1 MLKSFFKIFFR
12 NLWRNKTFSFINI
25 SGLTIGL
32 AVFIII
38 MLWVRNELSY
48 DRFHK
53 NNDRI
58 AAVMTNQSF
67 GNDEIATF
75 PAVPSLLA
83 AAMTKDLPGVE
94 SAATSSW
101 GDNRQFS
108 VNDKNFIE
116 YGLYVSPEFLHVFT
130 FPLLKGPVENAL
142 QEPNTILITEKLA
155 KKYFGNQEPI
165 GKFITF
171 EQTASYKVEGVLK
184 NIPENATL
192 TFDFLM
198 PVKDYIN
205 WANGGKESW
214 EINNMRSYVKLKE
227 GVNREQFNDSLKT
240 FLRKYTDKQ
249 SNSELILWNL
259 NDWYLRFDFKDGKY
273 AGGGRITYVKLFVVI
288 AIFILLLACINFMN
302 LSTARATQ
310 RAKEVGV
317 RKVIGAG
324 RKELVKH
331 FIGESLLLSGLAGL
345 AALTLVSLALPVFN
359 IFLRK
364 HITIDYSDTESI
376 LLFLIIIL
384 TTGLLAG
391 SYPSFVLAS
400 FKPISVL
407 KNMAT
412 NSSVSTVWVRKVLVV
427 TQFSISVLLIIG
439 TIVVSKQINYIRN
452 RELGYNKDHLIWFPN
467 NIAAEKNEI
476 AIQEFLRVPGV
487 THAAQASMT
496 FTMANNRG
504 AEVKWPGK
512 SVNQEIF
519 FSFIA
524 GSIDIIGTMGL
535 TMSEGRPFSANYSTD
550 TSAYILNEEAVK
562 RMGLKNPVG
571 KVLETYGGKGTI
583 VGIVK
588 DFHFESLHNPIAP
601 AIISCRPNW
610 TWLMYVR
617 VDGKHMEET
626 LKGVETVY
634 KSMAPGFVFDY
645 NFQDKEYERLYR
657 SELQIGTLVNW
668 FAFFAIFISCLGL
681 LGLTIYTVERKT
693 REIGIRKVLGASVA
707 SIIALVSKQFIWLIL
722 LAIAIAMLPAYFF
735 MKTWLQNYA
744 YRTSLNWWIFGMA
757 GGIVLLIALLTVCI
771 MSIKAAISNPVSTL
785 RSE

>member
-1 MLKSFFKIFFR
+1 MLNSFFKIFFR

-25 SGLTIGL
+25 SGLAIGL

-38 MLWVRNELSY
+38 MLWVSNELSY

-67 GNDEIATF
+67 GNNEIATF
-75 PAVPSLLA
+75 PAVPSMLA
-83 AAMTKDLPGVE
+83 GAMTKDLPGVE
-94 SAATSSW
+94 YAATSSW

-116 YGLYVSPEFLHVFT
+116 YGLYVSPEFLRVFT

-142 QEPNTILITEKLA
+142 REPNTILITEKLA
-155 KKYFGNQEPI
+155 KKYFGNEEPV
-165 GKFITF
+165 GKFITI
-171 EQTASYKVEGVLK
+171 EQTSTYKVEGVLK
-184 NIPENATL
+184 NVPNNATL

-214 EINNMRSYVKLKE
+214 EINNMRSYVKLTE
-227 GVNREQFNDSLKT
+227 GVNREQFNASLKK
-240 FLRKYTDKQ
+240 FLNKYTDKQ
-249 SNSELILWNL
+249 PNSELILWNL

-288 AIFILLLACINFMN
+288 AFFILLLACINFMN

-324 RKELVKH
+324 KKDLVKH
-331 FIGESLLLSGLAGL
+331 FMGESLLLSGLAGIASL
-345 AALTLVSLALPVFN
+345 ALVSLALPVFN

-364 HITIDYSDTESI
+364 HITIDYLDNANI
-376 LLFLIIIL
+376 LIFLIIIL
-384 TTGLLAG
+384 ATGLLAG
-391 SYPSFVLAS
+391 SYPAFFLSSFM
-400 FKPISVL
+400 PITVL
-407 KNMAT
+407 KNMTTSPSLNTA
-412 NSSVSTVWVRKVLVV
+412 WVRKVLVV
-427 TQFSISVLLIIG
+427 TQFTVSVLLIIG
-439 TIVVSKQINYIRN
+439 TIVVSKQINYIKN
-452 RELGYNKDHLIWFPN
+452 RELGYNKEHLIWFPN
-467 NIAAEKNEI
+467 NIAADKNET

-512 SVNQEIF
+512 SGKQEIF

-524 GSIDIIGTMGL
+524 GSFDIIGTMGL
-535 TMSEGRPFSANYSTD
+535 TMSEGRPFSGNYSTD

-571 KVLETYGGKGTI
+571 QILETNGGKGTI
-583 VGIVK
+583 VGVVK

-601 AIISCRPNW
+601 AIIACRPNW

-617 VDGKHMEET
+617 VDGKHIEET
-626 LKGVETVY
+626 LKGVEGVY
-634 KSMAPGFVFDY
+634 KIRAPGFVFDY

-681 LGLTIYTVERKT
+681 LGLTTYTVECKT

-707 SIIALVSKQFIWLIL
+707 SIITLVSKQFIWLIV

-735 MKTWLQNYA
+735 MKNWLQNYA

-757 GGIVLLIALLTVCI
+757 GGIVFLIALVTVCI
-771 MSIKAAISNPVSTL
+771 MTIKAAISNPVSTL